1 MHETLI
7 AKDIAK
13 ILPNVNHSFIHASAT
28 LLTTPPIVFA
38 TSQKRQ
44 PPEIQAG
51 CDCSLRKGFLGGHI
65 HGCLLLWVVKNLLL
79 LRKYKAKR
87 HGASFYTV
95 LF

>member
-7 AKDIAK
+7 AKDISK
-13 ILPNVNHSFIHASAT
+13 ILPNVNHSFIHASAA

-51 CDCSLRKGFLGGHI
+51 YDCSLRKGFLGGHI
-65 HGCLLLWVVKNLLL
+65 HGCLLLWVVK
-79 LRKYKAKR
+79 KSPVVKKI
-87 HGASFYTV
+87 
-95 LF
+95 

>member
-1 MHETLI
+1 MQKALVFEDVAEIFPDLHQ
-7 AKDIAK
+7 
-13 ILPNVNHSFIHASAT
+13 PWVHAPPA
-28 LLTTPPIVFA
+28 LLATPPIVFA

>member
-7 AKDIAK
+7 AKDIFK

-51 CDCSLRKGFLGGHI
+51 CDCSLRKGFLSGHI
-65 HGCLLLWVVKNLLL
+65 HGCLLLWAVKKSPVVK
-79 LRKYKAKR
+79 KI
-87 HGASFYTV
+87 
-95 LF
+95 